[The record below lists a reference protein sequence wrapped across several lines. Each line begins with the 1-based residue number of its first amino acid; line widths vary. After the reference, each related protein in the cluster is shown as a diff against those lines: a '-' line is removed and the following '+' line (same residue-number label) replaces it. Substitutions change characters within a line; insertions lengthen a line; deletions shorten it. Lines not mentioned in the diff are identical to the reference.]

1 MISCHRSP
9 LLLTHPLFPLSFA
22 LSLPYIPSFAPS
34 LFPTLLLC
42 SLTLPC
48 PPLSF
53 LPFPS
58 LLSPSSLFPTLLLCS
73 FTFPYIPPSLPPLLP
88 LVLLLYLSST
98 ELCSRVAFEPLTK
111 HLTCGTDCTA
121 ENVSVVWTF
130 DKVVAPVANATF
142 RYGSP
147 HEIHGSSIKYESVE
161 VLADGRLR
169 IGTVKEASHKGDY
182 SCTAQF
188 SNGTVCGMTDSF
200 SLRVTQL
207 CELFSLR
214 L

>member
-1 MISCHRSP
+1 MVLREVC
-9 LLLTHPLFPLSFA
+9 LLLAVAA
-22 LSLPYIPSFAPS
+22 LAQGDGHD
-34 LFPTLLLC
+34 
-42 SLTLPC
+42 
-48 PPLSF
+48 
-53 LPFPS
+53 
-58 LLSPSSLFPTLLLCS
+58 
-73 FTFPYIPPSLPPLLP
+73 
-88 LVLLLYLSST
+88 
-98 ELCSRVAFEPLTK
+98 ELCSRVAFEPLPK

-121 ENVSVVWTF
+121 ENVSVVWSF
-130 DKVVAPVANATF
+130 YKSVPPVTNATF
-142 RYGSP
+142 RYGIFP
-147 HEIHGSSIKYESVE
+147 HAIHGSSIKYESVE

-169 IGTVKEASHKGDY
+169 IGTVKEGAHKGGY